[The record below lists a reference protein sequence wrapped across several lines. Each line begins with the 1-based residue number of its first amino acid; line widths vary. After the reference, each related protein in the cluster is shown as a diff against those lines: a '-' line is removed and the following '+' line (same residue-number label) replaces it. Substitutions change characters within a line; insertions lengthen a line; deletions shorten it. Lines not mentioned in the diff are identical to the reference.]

1 MKDKKDFFFAF
12 LFFVIFFFFLALV
25 TFDYFVSQRRNRM
38 SRNMKD
44 FVFETEVEDQRK
56 LRNIKFASCI
66 GIFILVVFVY
76 NPLSS
81 TCQIKC

>member
-12 LFFVIFFFFLALV
+12 LFLLFFFFV

-56 LRNIKFASCI
+56 L
-66 GIFILVVFVY
+66 
-76 NPLSS
+76 
-81 TCQIKC
+81 

>member
-1 MKDKKDFFFAF
+1 MATNIVDERQKGF
-12 LFFVIFFFFLALV
+12 LFCFSFFCCFFFFFFLALV

-56 LRNIKFASCI
+56 L
-66 GIFILVVFVY
+66 
-76 NPLSS
+76 
-81 TCQIKC
+81 

>member
-1 MKDKKDFFFAF
+1 MATNIVDERQKGF
-12 LFFVIFFFFLALV
+12 LFCFSFFVVFFFFV

-56 LRNIKFASCI
+56 L
-66 GIFILVVFVY
+66 
-76 NPLSS
+76 
-81 TCQIKC
+81 